1 MSLMFLVTLE
11 YPQAEMNDPLFSVPL
26 SEVKELSA
34 DTFVIDLLRDDGV
47 LAAHDKV
54 QQRA

>member
-11 YPQAEMNDPLFSVPL
+11 YPQAEMNDPLFSAPL